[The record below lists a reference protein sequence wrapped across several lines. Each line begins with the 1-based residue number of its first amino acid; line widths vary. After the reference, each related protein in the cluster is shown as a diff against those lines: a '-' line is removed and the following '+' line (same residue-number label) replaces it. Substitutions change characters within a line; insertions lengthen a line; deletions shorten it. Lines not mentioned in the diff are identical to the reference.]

1 MLGAHKKVDIMFTQ
15 IKKGFAIW
23 KFLKAAIII
32 GVTLAIILFLLG
44 EVFDVSLHRGYYEE
58 HGKRIGLLNMVAAS
72 SSLLVKDSDGLPQ
85 KLLFSKAELD
95 ASIGGGDG
103 IMETFS
109 FLDYD
114 YSLKIT
120 DGYSNW
126 ELGFDRDELKEL
138 FDRGKDCGRIRTNKK
153 VGKST
158 ILIAVSGGEEIVPG
172 RANVMLVETPLS
184 DIAYQLSVACTSD
197 KFEKEIRFYGLKT
210 CEGVVGG
217 CGIMITDNKPKYE
230 ICVYSENGAMCKQ
243 INCELDITQ
252 LKTPCSDCKKPCYE
266 ENFEVVED
274 EYVTTTVPPSYY
286 YVPVMIV
293 KEEGSGEVKIDVT
306 NIL

>member
-15 IKKGFAIW
+15 TKKGFAIW

-44 EVFDVSLHRGYYEE
+44 EVFDVRLHKGYYEE

-85 KLLFSKAELD
+85 KLIFSKAELD
-95 ASIGGGDG
+95 ATVGNEDE

-120 DGYSNW
+120 AERDNW
-126 ELGFDRDELKEL
+126 QLGFNREELKEL
-138 FDRGKDCGRIRTNKK
+138 FNRGKDCGRIPTNKNY
-153 VGKST
+153 GKST
-158 ILIAVSGGEEIVPG
+158 ILIAVDKGEEIVPG
-172 RANVMLVETPLS
+172 EANVMLIETPLS
-184 DIAYQLSVACTSD
+184 DIAYQLSVACVSD
-197 KFEKEIRFYGLKT
+197 KFKKEIRFYGLKT

-230 ICVYSENGAMCKQ
+230 ICVYSESGAMCKQ

-252 LKTPCSDCKKPCYE
+252 LRTPCSDCKKPCYE
-266 ENFEVVED
+266 ENFEAVED
-274 EYVTTTVPPSYY
+274 EYGTTTYPPSYY
-286 YVPVMIV
+286 YIPVMIV
-293 KEEGSGEVKIDVT
+293 KEEGSSEVKIDVT